1 MKAFSFLLRL
11 GITNE
16 NNFQS
21 QLFMEGLSKC
31 GCIFFEIRG
40 GEGFISNIFYC
51 YMNKCGINLKLKN

>member
-40 GEGFISNIFYC
+40 GR
-51 YMNKCGINLKLKN
+51 GIHFKYILLLYE